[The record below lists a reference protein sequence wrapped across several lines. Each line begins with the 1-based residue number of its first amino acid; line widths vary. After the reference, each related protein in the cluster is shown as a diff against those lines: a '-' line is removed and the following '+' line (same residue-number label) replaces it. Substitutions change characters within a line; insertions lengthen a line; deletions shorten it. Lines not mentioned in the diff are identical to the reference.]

1 MFDKYFALIAD
12 FLKGKKK
19 YVLLGVV
26 LLTVAAGAGL
36 FFVKYDGNIDLMLP
50 PDRDID
56 RSMNFLRDSDLSNK
70 IIVSLALTS
79 PDKDKKDLF
88 EAVDQLA
95 ASLQPP
101 LFSKVTTGFSVAN
114 AMDGFF
120 LNYGPQIL
128 TEKDLFVVDSQI
140 NEVTVSDKLKRIY
153 IQSLKPESVFMVPM
167 FRADPLGINFILMEK
182 LKALPASMG
191 FDVTV
196 EDGHFISSDGR
207 HAMLII
213 QTPVKMTDA
222 PNSKKLLTVLYGKLG
237 SLPGYVSADVISG
250 HRHTVSNEEVIKRD
264 ISLLS
269 VMVSI
274 VFLLLF
280 FAIFRDMRVV
290 FVYIIPLL
298 AVILAI
304 NISYFFAGK
313 LSYLVIGFGTAIAGI
328 SVDYGLMVYVS
339 ARKGADPSRT
349 VKLAKL
355 LFIDATT
362 SAFGFYV
369 LYFSKI
375 HGYHQLALFSILCI
389 AISLLFALFILP
401 LALSW
406 KKLPEIKQPRIA
418 DRLEKHP
425 GLRNLSIGLW
435 AVLTVAA
442 AVLSFNV
449 RVESDIK
456 QLDGS
461 GPEVINAEKNFHSV
475 WGGKTGQAIFVVTG
489 KTFEEAMKTNDSI
502 FQKVAASLGTD
513 RFSSLSMFWSAEDTR
528 RKNIE
533 NWNAFWKQGREIKL
547 KGLIKNESG
556 KYGFSE
562 DAFSPF
568 FDDLYKVAGDSSG
581 PNELIAN
588 VKERFVQQRPEGF
601 RILSFFPDEKE
612 FVQTMTE
619 LSGAYPGT
627 FVVSGRALS
636 ESISIFTSREAK
648 LLVPLA
654 IIFNI
659 VLTYLFFRNIKETAI
674 ALIPVLTG
682 MVWLSGLMSLF
693 GLPLNVVNIVAA
705 IITSGVIVDYG
716 IGRTYDYRNNLT
728 MGTAFVVSLS
738 AATNIIGAGALLFAK
753 HPAFYST
760 GVAMVICM
768 STGYLSAMF
777 VVPSFCSM
785 LSTRKPAMF
794 SHIANRF

>member
-1 MFDKYFALIAD
+1 MR
-12 FLKGKKK
+12 GNRK
-19 YVLLGVV
+19 YVLLGVIF
-26 LLTVAAGAGL
+26 LTLTAGAGL
-36 FFVKYDGNIDLMLP
+36 FFVNYEGNIDLMLP

-56 RSMNFLRDSDLSNK
+56 RSMSFLRDSNLSDK
-70 IIVSLALTS
+70 VIVSLKLTS
-79 PDKDKKDLF
+79 ADKSRKDLF

-95 ASLQPP
+95 ASLSPP
-101 LFSKVTTGFSVAN
+101 LFSKVTTGFSVTN
-114 AMDGFF
+114 VMDGFF
-120 LNYGPQIL
+120 LNYAPQL
-128 TEKDLFVVDSQI
+128 LAEKDLSAVDGRI
-140 NEVTVSDKLKRIY
+140 NADSVSERLKRIY
-153 IQSLKPESVFMVPM
+153 IQSMKPESVFMVPM
-167 FRADPLGINFILMEK
+167 FRADPLGINFLLMEK

-191 FDVTV
+191 YDVTV
-196 EDGHFISSDGR
+196 EDGHFISRDGR

-213 QTPVKMTDA
+213 QTPVKMTDG
-222 PNSKKLLTVLYGKLG
+222 PNSKRLLTVLYEKLG
-237 SLPGYVSADVISG
+237 RLPGYVSADVISG
-250 HRHTVSNEEVIKRD
+250 HLHTVSNEKVIRRD

-269 VMVSI
+269 IMVSI

-280 FAIFRDMRVV
+280 FAIFRDTRVV

-298 AVILAI
+298 AVILAV
-304 NISYFFAGK
+304 NVSYFFVGK

-339 ARKGADPSRT
+339 ARKGADSFRT
-349 VKLAKL
+349 LKLAKL
-355 LFIDATT
+355 LCIDAIT

-375 HGYHQLALFSILCI
+375 HGYHQLALFSMLCI
-389 AISLLFALFILP
+389 VISLFFALFILP

-406 KKLPEIKQPRIA
+406 KKLPKIKQPRIE
-418 DRLEKHP
+418 DRFEKHP
-425 GLRNLSIGLW
+425 GLRNVSIGLW

-449 RVESDIK
+449 RIESDIK

-461 GPEVINAEKNFHSV
+461 GPEVVNAEKNFHAV
-475 WGGKTGQAIFVVTG
+475 WGGNTGQAIFVVTG
-489 KTFEEAMKTNDSI
+489 NTFEEAMKTNDAVFKRVS
-502 FQKVAASLGTD
+502 ASLGTD
-513 RFSSLSMFWSAEDTR
+513 RFSSLSMFWSAEETR
-528 RKNIE
+528 RKNVE
-533 NWNAFWKQGREIKL
+533 NWNDFWKQGREVKL
-547 KGLIKNESG
+547 RGLIKSESR
-556 KYGFSE
+556 KYGFSAA
-562 DAFSPF
+562 AFSPF
-568 FDDLYKVAGDSSG
+568 FDDLYKDAGDSGG

-588 VKERFVQQRPEGF
+588 VKERFVQQRPEGY

-612 FVQTMTE
+612 FVQTMSD

-636 ESISIFTSREAK
+636 ESISRFTSREAK

-659 VLTYLFFRNIKETAI
+659 FLTYLFFRNIKETAI

-693 GLPLNVVNIVAA
+693 GFPLNVVNIVAA

-728 MGTAFVVSLS
+728 MGTSFVVSLS

-753 HPAFYST
+753 HPAFFST

-768 STGYLSAMF
+768 SAGYLSAMF
-777 VVPSFCSM
+777 VVPSFCSI
-785 LSTRKPAMF
+785 LSTRKQEGGDA
-794 SHIANRF
+794 

>member
-1 MFDKYFALIAD
+1 VFDKYFALISD
-12 FLKGKKK
+12 FMKGKKK
-19 YVLLGVV
+19 YVLLGVI

-36 FFVKYDGNIDLMLP
+36 FFVRYDGNIDLMLP
-50 PDRDID
+50 PDGDID
-56 RSMNFLRDSDLSNK
+56 RSMSFLRDSDLSNK
-70 IIVSLALTS
+70 IVVSLALTS
-79 PDKDKKDLF
+79 ADKDKKDLF
-88 EAVDQLA
+88 NEVDRLA

-101 LFSKVTTGFSVAN
+101 LFSKVTSGFSVAN
-114 AMDGFF
+114 MMDGFF
-120 LNYGPQIL
+120 SNYGPQL
-128 TEKDLFVVDSQI
+128 LAEKDLSVIDGRI
-140 NEVTVSDKLKRIY
+140 NAGTVSERMKKVY
-153 IQSLKPESVFMVPM
+153 MQSLKPESVFMVPM
-167 FRADPLGINFILMEK
+167 LRSDPLGINLLLMDR

-191 FDVTV
+191 YDVSV

-213 QTPVKMTDA
+213 QTPVKMTDG
-222 PNSKKLLTVLYGKLG
+222 PNSKRLLAALYENIGR
-237 SLPGYVSADVISG
+237 LPGYVSADVISG

-280 FAIFRDMRVV
+280 FAVFRDMRVV
-290 FVYIIPLL
+290 LVYSIPLL
-298 AVILAI
+298 AVLLAI
-304 NISYFFAGK
+304 NISYIISGK

-339 ARKGADPSRT
+339 ARKGTDSSRT
-349 VKLAKL
+349 ATLAKL

-375 HGYHQLALFSILCI
+375 YGYHQLALFSILCI

-401 LALSW
+401 LTLSW
-406 KKLPEIKQPRIA
+406 KNLPEIKQPRMA

-425 GLRNLSIGLW
+425 RLRNLSIGLW

-442 AVLSFNV
+442 GVLSFNV

-461 GPEVINAEKNFHSV
+461 GPEVINAEKNFHAV

-489 KTFEEAMKTNDSI
+489 KTFEEAMKTNDAV
-502 FQKVAASLGTD
+502 FQRVAASLGTD
-513 RFSSLSMFWSAEDTR
+513 RFSSLSLFWSAEDTR

-533 NWNAFWKQGREIKL
+533 NWNAFWKQGRELKL
-547 KGLIKNESG
+547 RGLIKSESG
-556 KYGFSE
+556 KFGFSE
-562 DAFSPF
+562 AAFSPF
-568 FDDLYKVAGDSSG
+568 FDNLYKVAGDNNS

-588 VKERFVQQRPEGF
+588 LKERFVQQRPEGC

-612 FVQTMTE
+612 FVKAMSD
-619 LSGAYPGT
+619 LSGAHPGT
-627 FVVSGRALS
+627 FVVSGRAMS
-636 ESISIFTSREAK
+636 ESISRFTSGEAK
-648 LLVPLA
+648 LLIPLA

-674 ALIPVLTG
+674 ALIPLLTG

-693 GLPLNVVNIVAA
+693 GFPLNVVNIVAA

-716 IGRTYDYRNNLT
+716 LGRTYDYRNNLT

-738 AATNIIGAGALLFAK
+738 AATNVIGAGALLFAK
-753 HPAFYST
+753 HPAFFST
-760 GVAMVICM
+760 GLAMVICM
-768 STGYLSAMF
+768 SAAYLSAMF
-777 VVPSFCSM
+777 VVPSFCIM
-785 LSTRKPAMF
+785 LSTRKQQGDGA
-794 SHIANRF
+794 

>member
-1 MFDKYFALIAD
+1 VFDRYFALISD
-12 FLKGKKK
+12 FMRGNRK
-19 YVLLGVV
+19 YVLLGVI
-26 LLTVAAGAGL
+26 LLTLTAGAGL
-36 FFVKYDGNIDLMLP
+36 FFVNYEGNIDLMLP

-56 RSMNFLRDSDLSNK
+56 RSMSFLRDSNLSDK
-70 IIVSLALTS
+70 VIVSLKLTS
-79 PDKDKKDLF
+79 ADKSRKDLF

-95 ASLQPP
+95 ASLSPP

-114 AMDGFF
+114 VMDGFF
-120 LNYGPQIL
+120 LNYAPQL
-128 TEKDLFVVDSQI
+128 LAEKDLSAVDGRI
-140 NEVTVSDKLKRIY
+140 NADSVSERLKRIY
-153 IQSLKPESVFMVPM
+153 IQSMKPESVFMVPM
-167 FRADPLGINFILMEK
+167 FRADPLGINFLLMEK

-191 FDVTV
+191 YDVTV
-196 EDGHFISSDGR
+196 EDGHFISRDGR

-213 QTPVKMTDA
+213 QTPVKMTDG
-222 PNSKKLLTVLYGKLG
+222 PNSKRLLTVLYEKLG
-237 SLPGYVSADVISG
+237 RLPGYVSADVISG
-250 HRHTVSNEEVIKRD
+250 HLHTVSNEKVIRRD

-269 VMVSI
+269 IMVSI

-298 AVILAI
+298 AVILAV
-304 NISYFFAGK
+304 NISYFFVGK

-339 ARKGADPSRT
+339 SRKGADSFRT
-349 VKLAKL
+349 LKLAKL
-355 LFIDATT
+355 LCIDAIT

-375 HGYHQLALFSILCI
+375 HGYHQLALFSMLCI
-389 AISLLFALFILP
+389 VISLFFALFILP

-406 KKLPEIKQPRIA
+406 KKLPKIKQPRIE

-425 GLRNLSIGLW
+425 WLRNVSIGLW

-449 RVESDIK
+449 RIESDIK

-461 GPEVINAEKNFHSV
+461 GPEVVNAEKNFHAV
-475 WGGKTGQAIFVVTG
+475 WGGNTGQAIFVVTG
-489 KTFEEAMKTNDSI
+489 NTFEEAMKTNDAV
-502 FQKVAASLGTD
+502 FQRVSASLGTD
-513 RFSSLSMFWSAEDTR
+513 RFSSLSMFWSAEETR
-528 RKNIE
+528 RKNVE
-533 NWNAFWKQGREIKL
+533 NWNDFWKQGREVKL
-547 KGLIKNESG
+547 RGLIKSESR

-568 FDDLYKVAGDSSG
+568 FDDLYKVAGDSGS

-588 VKERFVQQRPEGF
+588 VKERFVQQRPKGY

-612 FVQTMTE
+612 FVQTMSD

-636 ESISIFTSREAK
+636 ESISRFTSREAK

-659 VLTYLFFRNIKETAI
+659 VLTYLFFRNIKETVI

-693 GLPLNVVNIVAA
+693 GFPLNVVNIVAA

-753 HPAFYST
+753 HPAFFST

-768 STGYLSAMF
+768 SAGYLSAMF
-777 VVPSFCSM
+777 VVPPFCSI
-785 LSTRKPAMF
+785 LSTRKQEGDDA
-794 SHIANRF
+794 